1 MKKLRSIVSVIIA
14 FAVCIG
20 ISACGKQN
28 SDVDLWE
35 NAVYQEDTELGNGEK
50 SFSLT
55 IEADSKSIT
64 LILHTDKETVGE
76 ALTEHK
82 IISGEQGPYGLYVKT
97 VNGIEADYDKTQG
110 YWAFCQN
117 GEGLMTGVDGQMV
130 SDGDRYEF
138 VYTRL

>member
-1 MKKLRSIVSVIIA
+1 MKKIKSIVSVLIA
-14 FAVCIG
+14 FAICIG
-20 ISACGKQN
+20 VSACSKRN

-64 LILHTDKETVGE
+64 LNLKTDKETVGE
-76 ALTEHK
+76 ALSEYD
-82 IISGEQGPYGLYVKT
+82 IISGEQGPYGLYVKI
-97 VNGIEADYDKTQG
+97 VNGIEADYDKTQS

-117 GEGLMTGVDGQMV
+117 GEGLMTGVDGQTV
-130 SDGDRYEF
+130 SDGDSYEF